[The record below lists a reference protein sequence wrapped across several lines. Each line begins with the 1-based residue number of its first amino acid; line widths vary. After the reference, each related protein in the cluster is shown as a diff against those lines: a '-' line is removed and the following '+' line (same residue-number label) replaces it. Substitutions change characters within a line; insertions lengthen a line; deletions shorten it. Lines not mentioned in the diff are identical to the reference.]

1 MRESD
6 VTMSGMQSED
16 HVTQS
21 GASFYEDNT
30 CLRVGNILM
39 LITGIITAVFIIGIP
54 MIIFAKRQLGD
65 EANQSNEM
73 VLLVFAIL
81 FD

>member
-16 HVTQS
+16 RVTQS
-21 GASFYEDNT
+21 DASFYEDNT
-30 CLRVGNILM
+30 CLRAGNILM

-65 EANQSNEM
+65 QANHSNEI
-73 VLLVFAIL
+73 VLLVFAAF